1 MTLIKTSFLTAIAT
15 IVRVT
20 SNFIINKVMAMYVG
34 PTGLAIVG
42 QLVDFVGIVTALSNG
57 ATTQGITKYIAEYN
71 DIDKK
76 KKIISTSLILSIVF
90 SFFISIF
97 LYFFDDLLSIKI
109 LKTQEY
115 SSVFSLF
122 SITLIFLS
130 LNITLMAV
138 INGQKEILKYILINI
153 CSSIITLLFTSILII
168 KLGLIG
174 ALYALVLN
182 QSIVFFVTLFFIVK
196 SNWFKFIYFK
206 NGIDTESIRKLSKFS
221 LMALISLM
229 TVPISHLYI
238 RNYIGENLSWND
250 AGYWQGIWY
259 ISSMYLMVITTSLS
273 VYYLPRIS
281 EITDT
286 KELRNEIFYG
296 YKIIIPISILLAL
309 LIFLLKDYVILIAF
323 SKDFTPMIELFKWQL
338 IGDVI
343 KMASWLLGYI
353 TLAKAMTKTF
363 IFLEVFGSLSF
374 VLLSIYLIDY
384 YGLVG
389 ITYAFCINYLI
400 YFIILIIIFRKELF
414 YDK

>member
-196 SNWFKFIYFK
+196 SNFQQNVQF
-206 NGIDTESIRKLSKFS
+206 LS
-221 LMALISLM
+221 
-229 TVPISHLYI
+229 
-238 RNYIGENLSWND
+238 NLT
-250 AGYWQGIWY
+250 A
-259 ISSMYLMVITTSLS
+259 VHIT
-273 VYYLPRIS
+273 
-281 EITDT
+281 
-286 KELRNEIFYG
+286 N
-296 YKIIIPISILLAL
+296 
-309 LIFLLKDYVILIAF
+309 
-323 SKDFTPMIELFKWQL
+323 
-338 IGDVI
+338 
-343 KMASWLLGYI
+343 
-353 TLAKAMTKTF
+353 
-363 IFLEVFGSLSF
+363 
-374 VLLSIYLIDY
+374 
-384 YGLVG
+384 
-389 ITYAFCINYLI
+389 IN
-400 YFIILIIIFRKELF
+400 KSNC
-414 YDK
+414 